1 MEVLFIISSILFVAL
16 EIFLI
21 VFLIFKI
28 KRYRRLTLKDT
39 IVYPIVVL
47 LTIVTLIVTKLFYLQ
62 EKGFQVVS
70 SSLND
75 SVSIV
80 ALSLNMD
87 VFNGLLEYNS
97 VASKFVLA
105 TYIGE
110 YLVSA
115 LALLSISFL
124 LVHIAFVNTC
134 RKIKNFLS
142 LKNQEVD
149 YVIGFNED
157 VQEYVKAYCEKYVM
171 DSNNKGRN
179 HRMIVVLNSAVLNSY
194 ESEKFYLHK
203 YKTSFITKPYTT
215 VKDIKKTIKQL
226 SFGKRSKRIISF
238 LDDDRQNFLFVNE
251 ALQYVVENDKD
262 VKFIV
267 VANNSQEAFLKNI
280 IYEKD
285 VNNSTKDKSNGRI
298 NIYNKYNLISLEFIK
313 NHNFAKYFPKKF
325 VNDDL
330 TISDDCDINLYFFG
344 FGNVNQALL
353 RDILIT
359 NQFVRKAKDGDKTI
373 LLPKRLNVE
382 VFESKL
388 KIESMDLFN
397 GILKYKKEK
406 YQNPERF
413 LELPEDY
420 VSTVHLNS
428 NVSIYEEKFINDLFN
443 TIKKKA
449 NDGKYQ
455 INYFIVS
462 IDSDFVNCNIAKR
475 LKNNFDHI
483 EGAHNTYFI
492 RLKEDL
498 FDIEDN
504 MISFGRCKDVLSY
517 DNVVGNH
524 IYDTANLFHYYYEE
538 KKEYAKTSTPLEFK
552 SNLYNVSSLYFKL
565 SLLYLKKKEDKE
577 YNITTLASLMEE
589 YIMPDPF
596 TQYDLANSS
605 NDEFYNNLCDGIAE
619 ENFNIRDVF
628 AFIEHERWNA
638 YELSQG
644 SLPMSKEYCE
654 KQLDYICKK
663 IVSNEQGELSELF
676 CKFDEEN
683 NRYKIKFNKTLDE
696 LYHLCLTTNKGLKE
710 YYYYLSKIFKEYCDK
725 YNLKNLVTSA
735 DVVFYDY
742 KYMDVVKKDI
752 SSDKEMEYLY
762 NDLNNFL
769 RNGN

>member
-1 MEVLFIISSILFVAL
+1 MKVLFIISSILFVAL
-16 EIFLI
+16 EIYLI

-39 IVYPIVVL
+39 IVYPIVVFL
-47 LTIVTLIVTKLFYLQ
+47 SIVTLIVTKFFYLE

-87 VFNGLLEYNS
+87 VFNGLLEHNS

-115 LALLSISFL
+115 LALISISFL

-179 HRMIVVLNSAVLNSY
+179 HRMIVVLNSAILNNF

-238 LDDDRQNFLFVNE
+238 LDDDKQNFLFVNE

-267 VANNSQEAFLKNI
+267 VANNSQEVFLKNI

-413 LELPEDY
+413 L
-420 VSTVHLNS
+420 
-428 NVSIYEEKFINDLFN
+428 
-443 TIKKKA
+443 
-449 NDGKYQ
+449 
-455 INYFIVS
+455 
-462 IDSDFVNCNIAKR
+462 
-475 LKNNFDHI
+475 
-483 EGAHNTYFI
+483 
-492 RLKEDL
+492 
-498 FDIEDN
+498 
-504 MISFGRCKDVLSY
+504 
-517 DNVVGNH
+517 
-524 IYDTANLFHYYYEE
+524 
-538 KKEYAKTSTPLEFK
+538 
-552 SNLYNVSSLYFKL
+552 
-565 SLLYLKKKEDKE
+565 
-577 YNITTLASLMEE
+577 
-589 YIMPDPF
+589 
-596 TQYDLANSS
+596 
-605 NDEFYNNLCDGIAE
+605 
-619 ENFNIRDVF
+619 
-628 AFIEHERWNA
+628 
-638 YELSQG
+638 
-644 SLPMSKEYCE
+644 
-654 KQLDYICKK
+654 
-663 IVSNEQGELSELF
+663 
-676 CKFDEEN
+676 
-683 NRYKIKFNKTLDE
+683 
-696 LYHLCLTTNKGLKE
+696 
-710 YYYYLSKIFKEYCDK
+710 
-725 YNLKNLVTSA
+725 
-735 DVVFYDY
+735 
-742 KYMDVVKKDI
+742 
-752 SSDKEMEYLY
+752 
-762 NDLNNFL
+762 
-769 RNGN
+769 